1 MLRCLKDKIEA
12 GVYVIS
18 CDIIDWLGG
27 VPFNHHAEKHYK
39 SLEKFWKKIKKYEQL
54 KWDFLKDERI

>member
-18 CDIIDWLGG
+18 CDIIDRLGG
-27 VPFNHHAEKHYK
+27 TPFNHHAEKHYK
-39 SLEKFWKKIKKYEQL
+39 SLEKFRKKIKKYEQL
-54 KWDFLKDERI
+54 K